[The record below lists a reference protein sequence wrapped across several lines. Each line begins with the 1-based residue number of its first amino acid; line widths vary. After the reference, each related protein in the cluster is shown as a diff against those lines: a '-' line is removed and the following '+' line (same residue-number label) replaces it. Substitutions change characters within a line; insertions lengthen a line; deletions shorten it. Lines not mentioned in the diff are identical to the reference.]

1 MLAFVERLIVGV
13 KLMRTSLT
21 QMQQMNNATSAQ
33 VNGVTLH
40 ENEQMNTSVE
50 FADEFG
56 LTKHEIKQA
65 KKKLGRSV
73 KI

>member
-1 MLAFVERLIVGV
+1 MERLIVGV

>member
-1 MLAFVERLIVGV
+1 
-13 KLMRTSLT
+13 
-21 QMQQMNNATSAQ
+21 MQQMNNATSAQ